1 MHPFVLAVVS
11 VAMSVAAQFLLKAG
25 MSQPSTQAAL
35 AGGMSPQGLWTVMI
49 QPYVLGGFCMY
60 GLGAVVWLAVLSA
73 WDVSKAYPLVGM
85 GFAFTA
91 LIGFLLGEQ
100 VTLARLAGVALVCAG
115 VALVART

>member
-25 MSQPSTQAAL
+25 MSQPQTQAAM
-35 AGGMSPQGLWTVMI
+35 AGGLSAQSIWTAMT
-49 QPYVLGGFCMY
+49 QPYVLGGFCLY
-60 GLGAVVWLAVLSA
+60 GLGAVVWLSVLST

-100 VTLARLAGVALVCAG
+100 VTLTRLVGVTLVCAG
-115 VALVART
+115 VAVVARS